1 LPELRLNDPMPPP
14 ATDALME
21 QFFEFLSVEK
31 NVSPRTLAN
40 YEHALLA
47 FRNWMGGRFS
57 AWRDCSADHFRAYLF
72 DCMKRE
78 LARSTIRL
86 HFSAL
91 RAFYKFL
98 VFRHGF
104 PKSPVAEVQLPKLER
119 RLPIVLTLAQIEQLL
134 ELPHHVPREKQAPS
148 WLAHRDA
155 AILELFYSTGL
166 RLAELA
172 SLDVRD
178 LDTPGDSVRVIGK
191 GSKERIVPIG
201 SHALKAI
208 QAYRHAAKVTEGAL
222 FVSKLR
228 KRLSTRS
235 INTLLKKYLAQ
246 SDIPFNVTPHKLR
259 HSFATHLLDAGADLR
274 SVQALLGHASL
285 STTQIYTHVTKERLR
300 DAYDQAHPRAS

>member
-1 LPELRLNDPMPPP
+1 MSSP
-14 ATDALME
+14 DADSLLE
-21 QFFEFLSVEK
+21 QFYEFLSVEK

-40 YEHALLA
+40 YERALVA
-47 FRNWMGGRFS
+47 FREWMADRFAS
-57 AWRDCSADHFRAYLF
+57 WRDCTPDQFRAYLF

-104 PKSPVAEVQLPKLER
+104 PKSPVAEVNLPKLER
-119 RLPIVLTLAQIEQLL
+119 QLPVVLTLAQIEQLL
-134 ELPHHVPREKQAPS
+134 ELPHHVPREKQAPA
-148 WLAHRDA
+148 WLPQRDA

-166 RLAELA
+166 RLSELA
-172 SLDVRD
+172 DLDVGN
-178 LDTPGDSVRVIGK
+178 LDALSDTVRVLGK
-191 GSKERIVPIG
+191 GSKERLVPIG

-208 QAYRHAAKVTEGAL
+208 ESYRNAAKVTAGPL

-228 KRLSTRS
+228 TRLSTRS
-235 INTLLKKYLAQ
+235 INNLLKKYLAL

-274 SVQALLGHASL
+274 SVQALLGHSSL

>member
-1 LPELRLNDPMPPP
+1 MASSAADSL
-14 ATDALME
+14 TE

-31 NVSPRTLAN
+31 NVSPRTLTN
-40 YEHALLA
+40 YEHALGA
-47 FRNWMGGRFS
+47 FREWLGDRFS
-57 AWRDCSADHFRAYLF
+57 SWRELTADHFRAYLF

-91 RAFYKFL
+91 RAFYKYL
-98 VFRHGF
+98 VFRHGL

-119 RLPIVLTLAQIEQLL
+119 QLPVVLTLAQIEQLL
-134 ELPHHVPREKQAPS
+134 ELPEKLPQPKQAPP
-148 WLAHRDA
+148 WLSRRDT

-172 SLDVRD
+172 GLDVSD
-178 LDTPGDSVRVIGK
+178 LDPLSDTIRVVGK
-191 GSKERIVPIG
+191 GSKERLVPIG
-201 SHALKAI
+201 SHAMKAI
-208 QAYRHAAKVTEGAL
+208 EAYRNAARITEGPL

-235 INTLLKKYLAQ
+235 INALLKKYLAQ

-274 SVQALLGHASL
+274 SVQALLGHSSL

-300 DAYDQAHPRAS
+300 EVYDQAHPRAS

>member
-1 LPELRLNDPMPPP
+1 MSSP
-14 ATDALME
+14 DADSLLE
-21 QFFEFLSVEK
+21 QFYEFLSVEK

-40 YEHALLA
+40 YERALVA
-47 FRNWMGGRFS
+47 FREWMADRFTS
-57 AWRDCSADHFRAYLF
+57 WRDCTPDQFRAYLF

-104 PKSPVAEVQLPKLER
+104 PKSPVAEVNLPKLER
-119 RLPIVLTLAQIEQLL
+119 QLPVVLTLAQIEQLL
-134 ELPHHVPREKQAPS
+134 ELPHHVPREKQAPA
-148 WLAHRDA
+148 WLPQRDA
-155 AILELFYSTGL
+155 AILELFYSSGL

-172 SLDVRD
+172 DLDVGN
-178 LDTPGDSVRVIGK
+178 LDALSDTVRVLGK
-191 GSKERIVPIG
+191 GSKERLVPIG

-208 QAYRHAAKVTEGAL
+208 ESYRNAAKVTAGPL

-228 KRLSTRS
+228 TRLSTRS
-235 INTLLKKYLAQ
+235 INNLLKKYLAL

-274 SVQALLGHASL
+274 SVQALLGHSSL

>member
-1 LPELRLNDPMPPP
+1 MSASQSDPLPE
-14 ATDALME
+14 
-21 QFFEFLSVEK
+21 QFYEFLSVEK
-31 NVSPRTLAN
+31 NVSPRTLTN
-40 YEHALLA
+40 YEHALIS
-47 FRNWMGGRFS
+47 FRTWMADRFTT
-57 AWRDCSADHFRAYLF
+57 WRDLTADHFRAYLF

-98 VFRHGF
+98 VYRHGH
-104 PKSPVAEVQLPKLER
+104 PTSPVAEVQLPKLER
-119 RLPIVLTLAQIEQLL
+119 QLPVVLTLAQIEQLI
-134 ELPHHVPREKQAPS
+134 ELPQKLPREKQAPA
-148 WLAHRDA
+148 WLPFRDA
-155 AILELFYSTGL
+155 AVLELFYSTGL

-172 SLDVRD
+172 DLDVRD
-178 LDTPGDSVRVIGK
+178 LNKFSDSVRVLGK
-191 GSKERIVPIG
+191 GSKERLVPIG

-208 QAYRHAAKVTEGAL
+208 EAYRNAAKVTEGAL
-222 FVSKLR
+222 FLSKLR
-228 KRLSTRS
+228 RRLSTRS
-235 INTLLKKYLAQ
+235 INSLLKKYLAQ

-274 SVQALLGHASL
+274 SVQALLGHSSL

>member
-1 LPELRLNDPMPPP
+1 MPSSDSL
-14 ATDALME
+14 TE
-21 QFFEFLSVEK
+21 QFYEFLSVEK
-31 NVSPRTLAN
+31 NVSERTLTN
-40 YEHALLA
+40 YEHALESY
-47 FRNWMGGRFS
+47 RFWLGERFTQ
-57 AWRDCSADHFRAYLF
+57 WRDFTADHFRAYLF
-72 DCMKRE
+72 DCMKRD

-91 RAFYKFL
+91 RAFYKYL
-98 VFRHGF
+98 VFRHGLA
-104 PKSPVAEVQLPKLER
+104 KSPVAEVQLPKLER
-119 RLPIVLTLAQIEQLL
+119 QLPVVLTLGQIEQLL
-134 ELPHHVPREKQAPS
+134 EAPQQAPKAKQAPA
-148 WLAHRDA
+148 WMFLRDA

-172 SLDVRD
+172 TLDVRD
-178 LDTPGDSVRVIGK
+178 VAQLSGTVRVMGK
-191 GSKERIVPIG
+191 GNKERLVPIG
-201 SHALKAI
+201 SHAMRAI
-208 QAYRHAAKVTEGAL
+208 DAYRQAAKVTEGAL

-235 INTLLKKYLAQ
+235 INSLLKKYLAL

-274 SVQALLGHASL
+274 SVQALLGHSSL

>member
-1 LPELRLNDPMPPP
+1 M
-14 ATDALME
+14 
-21 QFFEFLSVEK
+21 EK
-31 NVSPRTLAN
+31 NVSPRTLTN
-40 YEHALLA
+40 YEHALIS
-47 FRNWMGGRFS
+47 FRTWMADRFTT
-57 AWRDCSADHFRAYLF
+57 WRDVTADHFRAYLF

-98 VFRHGF
+98 VYRHGH

-119 RLPIVLTLAQIEQLL
+119 QLPVVLTLAQIEQLI
-134 ELPHHVPREKQAPS
+134 ELPHKLPREKQAPA
-148 WLAHRDA
+148 WLPQRDA
-155 AILELFYSTGL
+155 AILELFYSSGL

-172 SLDVRD
+172 DLDVGN
-178 LDTPGDSVRVIGK
+178 LDALSDTVRVLGK
-191 GSKERIVPIG
+191 GSKERLVPIG

-208 QAYRHAAKVTEGAL
+208 ESYRNAAKVTAGPL

-228 KRLSTRS
+228 TRLSTRS
-235 INTLLKKYLAQ
+235 INNLLKKYLAL

-274 SVQALLGHASL
+274 SVQALLGHSSL

>member
-1 LPELRLNDPMPPP
+1 MSASQRDPLPE
-14 ATDALME
+14 
-21 QFFEFLSVEK
+21 QFYEFLSVEK
-31 NVSPRTLAN
+31 NVSPRTLTN
-40 YEHALLA
+40 YEHALIS
-47 FRNWMGGRFS
+47 FRTWMADRFTT
-57 AWRDCSADHFRAYLF
+57 WRDVTADHFRAYLF

-98 VFRHGF
+98 VYRHGH

-119 RLPIVLTLAQIEQLL
+119 QLPVVLTLAQIEQLI
-134 ELPHHVPREKQAPS
+134 ELPHKLPREKQAPA
-148 WLAHRDA
+148 WLPQRDA
-155 AILELFYSTGL
+155 AILELFYSSGL

-172 SLDVRD
+172 DLDVGN
-178 LDTPGDSVRVIGK
+178 LDALSDTVRVLGK
-191 GSKERIVPIG
+191 GSKERLVPIG

-208 QAYRHAAKVTEGAL
+208 ESYRNAAKVTAGPL

-228 KRLSTRS
+228 TRLSTRS
-235 INTLLKKYLAQ
+235 INNLLKKYLAL

-274 SVQALLGHASL
+274 SVQALLGHSSL